1 MTPTT
6 TVEPKRKPGRPKGTR
21 KKDTPDVGQTIRL
34 PAPVREGLAL
44 MAKQRRTSVSDVVRD
59 HLPGMD
65 WYATEDGQNA
75 LVTLQQAVALS
86 TTIHKS
92 LEEFAPLVGKPGEWN
107 TLPVM
112 RYGAVA
118 NNDDDEQP
126 RYAHVV
132 VQRENQTRNE
142 AITEYTQRLWA
153 LLSNIK
159 NGHERTTALTELC
172 NDDRHAYVVGYVG
185 LRSWHVFPSSLE
197 LNAYELYNPRPDGVT
212 PTTADELRVYNHF
225 AEWFGVRIAE
235 LNNAEPGRHVLYS
248 GSRQLMTAFEA
259 MRANDTRP
267 GETGNNEDDPG
278 LSYLLNA
285 NGTRSA
291 WGADGS
297 DELWFEFRWFPD
309 ESANDSAQRWARQMV
324 ARYVEFASAYSDANN
339 ATPERFIRATALCGY
354 SVTVLRWLTTGRKMK
369 T

>member
-6 TVEPKRKPGRPKGTR
+6 TTVPTKRKPGRPR
-21 KKDTPDVGQTIRL
+21 KHDTPDVGQTIRL

-44 MAKQRRTSVSDVVRD
+44 MAQQRRTSVSDVVRD
-59 HLPGMD
+59 YLPGMD
-65 WYATEDGQNA
+65 WYATEDGQHA
-75 LVTLQQAVALS
+75 LVKLQQAVALS

-92 LEEFAPLVGKPGEWN
+92 LQEFATLIGEPDEWN

-118 NNDDDEQP
+118 NDSATLP
-126 RYAHVV
+126 RFVHVV
-132 VQRENQTRNE
+132 RQQEHQTRNE
-142 AITEYTQRLWA
+142 ATADYAQRLWA

-159 NGHERTTALTELC
+159 NEHERTTALNELC
-172 NDDRHAYVVGYVG
+172 NDDRHAYVVGFVG
-185 LRSWHVFPSSLE
+185 LRSWHVFPSPLE
-197 LNAYELYNPRPDGVT
+197 LNAYELNNPRPDGVT

-225 AEWFGVRIAE
+225 AEWFGVRVAE

-248 GSRQLMTAFEA
+248 GSRDLTTAFEA

-267 GETGNNEDDPG
+267 GETDNNEDDPG
-278 LSYLLNA
+278 LLVLLNA
-285 NGTRSA
+285 NGTRSV
-291 WGADGS
+291 WSSDGS
-297 DELWFEFRWFPD
+297 DELWFELRWFPD
-309 ESANDSAQRWARQMV
+309 ENANDSAQRWARQMV

-339 ATPERFIRATALCGY
+339 ATPARFIRVTGACGY
-354 SVTVLRWLTTGRKMK
+354 AVTVLRWLTTGRKMK